1 MFDIANYVKDRDD
14 AMLDYPDTTKLEA
27 LVRKYPFCFSP
38 QFKAMWGNAG
48 PYVKTRTLEVM
59 INEWAEAPVWL
70 KTKVETAIAERRR
83 T

>member
-1 MFDIANYVKDRDD
+1 MFDIADYVKDRDN

-27 LVRKYPFCFSP
+27 LVKKYPLCFSP
-38 QFKAMWGNAG
+38 QFKNMWENAG
-48 PYVKTRTLEVM
+48 PYVKTRTLEIM
-59 INEWAEAPVWL
+59 IDEWTEAPFWL